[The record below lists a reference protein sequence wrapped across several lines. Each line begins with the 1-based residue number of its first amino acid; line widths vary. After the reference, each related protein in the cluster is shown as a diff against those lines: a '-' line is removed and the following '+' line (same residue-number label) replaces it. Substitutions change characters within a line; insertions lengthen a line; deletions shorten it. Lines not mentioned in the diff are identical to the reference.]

1 MKVYKYD
8 YITMISVTK
17 DTKDTLMK
25 LKNKYHFKSINE
37 LIKKMITE
45 FEYQNCEPY
54 EKYNN

>member
-8 YITMISVTK
+8 NITMVSVKK
-17 DTKDTLMK
+17 DTKNKLLD
-25 LKNKYHFKSINE
+25 LKNRYHFKNINQ
-37 LIKKMITE
+37 LIEKMILE